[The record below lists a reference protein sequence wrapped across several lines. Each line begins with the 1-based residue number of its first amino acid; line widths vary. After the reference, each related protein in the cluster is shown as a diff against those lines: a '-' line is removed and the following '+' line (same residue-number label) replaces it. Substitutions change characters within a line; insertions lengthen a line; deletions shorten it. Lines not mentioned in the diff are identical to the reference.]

1 MAVSTISTSFIEE
14 FESGVHMAYQR
25 MGSKLR
31 NTIRTRNG
39 VKNKTTFQKVGKG
52 SATTKARHGNVA
64 PMNLSHT
71 NVNVTLEDYFAGEW
85 IDDLDQLRVN
95 HDEMMV
101 AQQSGAYALGR
112 KTDDLI
118 LAAMATTTSNNN
130 ETTNGIT
137 LAWALSLM
145 ESFGNNEVPDD
156 GRRYCAVGW
165 EQWSQLMA
173 IDQFSRS
180 NYVGEDQ
187 LPFAN
192 NVTAKNWLGF
202 MWFPHSGLSETDGSG
217 NLSAGGG
224 FRNCYA
230 WHADACGHAI
240 GADISSNMQ
249 FHNDKDSYF
258 VLNKM
263 QMNACLIDAEGVF
276 ELELKK

>member
-1 MAVSTISTSFIEE
+1 MKKLLTFVSAITAGAIGTAAAEVSVSGGGNFYYSTA
-14 FESGVHMAYQR
+14 SGDTVEATQEDSMSVTG
-25 MGSKLR
+25 GSVVFSMS
-31 NTIRTRNG
+31 T
-39 VKNKTTFQKVGKG
+39 
-52 SATTKARHGNVA
+52 
-64 PMNLSHT
+64 
-71 NVNVTLEDYFAGEW
+71 
-85 IDDLDQLRVN
+85 
-95 HDEMMV
+95 
-101 AQQSGAYALGR
+101 
-112 KTDDLI
+112 
-118 LAAMATTTSNNN
+118 

-145 ESFGNNEVPDD
+145 EAFGNNEVPDD
-156 GRRYCAVGW
+156 GRRYCVVGW
-165 EQWSQLMA
+165 EHWSQLMA

-180 NYVGEDQ
+180 NYVGEGQ

-263 QMNACLIDAEGVF
+263 QMNSCLIDAEGVF